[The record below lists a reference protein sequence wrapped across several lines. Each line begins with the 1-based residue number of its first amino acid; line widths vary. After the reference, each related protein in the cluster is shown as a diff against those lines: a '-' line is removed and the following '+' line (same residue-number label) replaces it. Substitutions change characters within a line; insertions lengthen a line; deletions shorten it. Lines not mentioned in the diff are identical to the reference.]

1 MDPVIAKMLIISN
14 IAGLI
19 SAFSLFFRLLL
30 EKKIKAWTRI
40 IVFSIAV
47 QGIFSGW
54 AILMFA
60 VQYSWISKDLVSTEA
75 PVYACL
81 VVIFSVWT
89 VVLLLQ
95 LQEKNL
101 RTDHYNYLLDLS
113 PSYRQFIL
121 LMLSSML
128 FMLAMAETFCW
139 VEGWGFD
146 DSLYWVVSTLT
157 TIGYGDLAPSTSL
170 GKVLLIIF
178 ALPGIALFGATIW
191 AVR

>member
-1 MDPVIAKMLIISN
+1 MDPIITKMLIISN
-14 IAGLI
+14 IAGII
-19 SAFSLFFRLLL
+19 SALSLFFRLLL

-40 IVFSIAV
+40 IVISIV
-47 QGIFSGW
+47 IQGIFSAW
-54 AILMFA
+54 AILMFI
-60 VQYSWISKDLVSTEA
+60 VQYPWLSKDFISTEA
-75 PVYACL
+75 PVYAFL
-81 VVIFSVWT
+81 VVVFSFWT
-89 VVLLLQ
+89 VVLLLK
-95 LQEKNL
+95 LQERNL

-170 GKVLLIIF
+170 GKVLLVFF
-178 ALPGIALFGATIW
+178 AMPGIALFGATIW